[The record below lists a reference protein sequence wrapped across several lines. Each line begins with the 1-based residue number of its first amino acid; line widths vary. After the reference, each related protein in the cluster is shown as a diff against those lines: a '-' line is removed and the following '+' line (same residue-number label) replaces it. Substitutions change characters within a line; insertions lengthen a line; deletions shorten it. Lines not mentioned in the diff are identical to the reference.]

1 MRVNSQDFDDN
12 SLNQNQILKPEN
24 KYAQPL
30 TKIAEIKIIGD
41 RVTYSVRIGL
51 KFKKRRF

>member
-1 MRVNSQDFDDN
+1 MRINSQDFDDN

-24 KYAQPL
+24 KCAQLL
-30 TKIAEIKIIGD
+30 TKIAEIKIIRD